1 MNYSRQGTRTGTLKA
16 MGLRRYANA
25 NQPEP
30 YKSPAI
36 PTETPTLEGPVRVD
50 YR

>member
-1 MNYSRQGTRTGTLKA
+1 MSYYRQAGRMGTLKA

-36 PTETPTLEGPVRVD
+36 STETPTLEGPVRVD

>member
-1 MNYSRQGTRTGTLKA
+1 MSYYRAPTRSAPMRSGGARQSR
-16 MGLRRYANA
+16 NA